1 MLDGFVSSN
10 TCYNLQLLIS
20 LATEVPEMRT
30 HFVSD
35 AVDKMATPT
44 EDNVDAAT
52 NVDPSSG
59 FNVNEKQ
66 EL

>member
-10 TCYNLQLLIS
+10 ACYNLQLLIS
-20 LATEVPEMRT
+20 LATEVPEM

-35 AVDKMATPT
+35 VVDKMSTPT